1 MSEAQKQVAL
11 VTGASRGIGASI
23 ALHLAKSGFVVI
35 GTATSDDGAAKI
47 SQALSAFPGSRGANL
62 NVNDAAAGESLIDAI
77 VKEHGGLQVLV
88 NNAGITRDT
97 LACGSE
103 PVLHLLR
110 VTPPIGVPEG
120 LAAHVARINS
130 RSLQGSPVHLQQ
142 RAVRRHH
149 ADKHEQAVQDAAQLF
164 LAIGKRPLREHL
176 GGQVDCMYVDAAHL
190 AARHPDRKVAC
201 LPFRRA
207 ASPGMTRVTLKLAA
221 RPPRMTWSRSGFNE
235 G

>member
-1 MSEAQKQVAL
+1 V
-11 VTGASRGIGASI
+11 R
-23 ALHLAKSGFVVI
+23 
-35 GTATSDDGAAKI
+35 D
-47 SQALSAFPGSRGANL
+47 
-62 NVNDAAAGESLIDAI
+62 DAI
-77 VKEHGGLQVLV
+77 VIAHGHQHEIQCDARVASHARHHIFSNDV
-88 NNAGITRDT
+88 APRDT

-190 AARHPDRKVAC
+190 AARHPDRKVA
-201 LPFRRA
+201 LP
-207 ASPGMTRVTLKLAA
+207 PI
-221 RPPRMTWSRSGFNE
+221 PPRGRRQA
-235 G
+235 